1 MKGSFLSYKEEE
13 RNAKIFLWVLYVIV
27 VSYQIFYAIVLENK
41 LLTDKGHSIL
51 WQVICGT
58 AILGVNVY
66 LIKKEKANLVKYTC
80 VFAYIGIE
88 IVNILSYML
97 YNEAAFDGVNII
109 EIIFIFFVP
118 IFLNKKYFVFVLST
132 IVGKYVIYLF
142 ILKEVKGFMFLIMY
156 TLVLIAAYI
165 ILNRF
170 IQYLSAVK
178 ESIKIASESQKLA
191 VIGKMAATVG
201 HEIKN
206 PLASLKGFTQLQR
219 EKHGEDPIYK
229 QMIFEIENMNNMISE
244 LMEVATCKPSVYK
257 KHNIGEIALQAV
269 TIVREKMNES
279 SVQFISNVEEKTI
292 EVECDE
298 RKIRGVFLYVIKN
311 ALEAMEQGGTLE
323 LRLENKG
330 KDYVMLSVIDNGYG
344 IKKEN
349 LARVKEAFYTTKQ
362 DKIGLGL
369 TVANRLVTE
378 QHLGELHISSE
389 RDIGTRIDIMLPKQ
403 RGNNEIQEGEK
414 LGVTI

>member
-41 LLTDKGHSIL
+41 SLTDKGHSIL

-66 LIKKEKANLVKYTC
+66 LMKKEKANLVKYTC

-97 YNEAAFDGVNII
+97 YNKAAFDGVNII

-132 IVGKYVIYLF
+132 IVGKYLIYLF
-142 ILKEVKGFMFLIMY
+142 VLEEVKAFMFLIMY

-170 IQYLSAVK
+170 IQYLLAVK
-178 ESIKIASESQKLA
+178 KSIKIASESQKLA
-191 VIGKMAATVG
+191 VVGKMAATVG

-298 RKIRGVFLYVIKN
+298 RKMRGVFLYVIKN
-311 ALEAMEQGGTLE
+311 ALEAMEQGGTLD

-330 KDYVMLSVIDNGYG
+330 RDYVMLSVIDNGYG

-369 TVANRLVTE
+369 TVANRLVIE

-389 RDIGTRIDIMLPKQ
+389 RDIGTRIDIILPKQ

>member
-41 LLTDKGHSIL
+41 SLTDKGHSIL

-58 AILGVNVY
+58 AILVVNVY

-88 IVNILSYML
+88 IVNILSNML
-97 YNEAAFDGVNII
+97 YNKAAFDGVNII

-142 ILKEVKGFMFLIMY
+142 VLEEVKAFMFLIMY

-170 IQYLSAVK
+170 IQYLLAVK
-178 ESIKIASESQKLA
+178 KSIKIASESQKLA
-191 VIGKMAATVG
+191 VVGKMAATVG

-311 ALEAMEQGGTLE
+311 ALEAMEQGGTLD

-330 KDYVMLSVIDNGYG
+330 RDYVMLSVIDNGYG

-389 RDIGTRIDIMLPKQ
+389 RDIGTRIDIILPKQ

>member
-1 MKGSFLSYKEEE
+1 MKESFLSYKEEE

-41 LLTDKGHSIL
+41 SLTDKGHSIL

-66 LIKKEKANLVKYTC
+66 LIKKEKANLVKYAC

-142 ILKEVKGFMFLIMY
+142 VLKEVKGFMFLIMY

-229 QMIFEIENMNNMISE
+229 QMIFEIENMNSMISE
-244 LMEVATCKPSVYK
+244 LMEVATCKPSIYK
-257 KHNIGEIALQAV
+257 KHNIGEIVLQAV
-269 TIVREKMNES
+269 TILREKTNES
-279 SVQFISNVEEKTI
+279 NIQLISSVEEKVI

-298 RKIRGVFLYVIKN
+298 RKIRGVVLYVIKN
-311 ALEAMEQGGTLE
+311 ALEAMEQGGTLD

-330 KDYVMLSVIDNGYG
+330 QDYVMLSVIDNGYG

-349 LARVKEAFYTTKQ
+349 LARVKEAFYTTKR

-369 TVANRLVTE
+369 TVADRIVNE
-378 QHLGELHISSE
+378 HLGKLHISSE
-389 RDIGTRIDIMLPKQ
+389 RDKGTRIDIILPKKC
-403 RGNNEIQEGEK
+403 GNNEIQMGEK

>member
-41 LLTDKGHSIL
+41 SLTDKGHSIL

-66 LIKKEKANLVKYTC
+66 LTKKEKANLVKYTC

-118 IFLNKKYFVFVLST
+118 IFLNTKYFVFVLST
-132 IVGKYVIYLF
+132 IVGKYIIYLF
-142 ILKEVKGFMFLIMY
+142 VLKEVKGFMFLIMY

-178 ESIKIASESQKLA
+178 ESIKVASESQKLA

-279 SVQFISNVEEKTI
+279 SVQLISNVEEKTI

-330 KDYVMLSVIDNGYG
+330 RDYVMLSVIDNGYG

-389 RDIGTRIDIMLPKQ
+389 RDIGTRIDIILPKQ

>member
-1 MKGSFLSYKEEE
+1 MKGKFLSYKEEE

-27 VSYQIFYAIVLENK
+27 VLYQISYGILLENK
-41 LLTDKGHSIL
+41 SLMDKGHSII

-58 AILGVNVY
+58 AILGVNIY
-66 LIKKEKANLVKYTC
+66 LIKKEKATLVKYAC
-80 VFAYIGIE
+80 IFAYIGIE
-88 IVNILSYML
+88 MANILSYML
-97 YNEAAFDGVNII
+97 YNKAVFDAVNII
-109 EIIFIFFVP
+109 EIILIFFVP
-118 IFLNKKYFVFVLST
+118 IFINKRFFVCVLVT
-132 IVGKYVIYLF
+132 IIGKYLIYLF
-142 ILKEVKGFMFLIMY
+142 VLEEVKAFMFLIMY

-178 ESIKIASESQKLA
+178 KSIKIASESQKLA
-191 VIGKMAATVG
+191 VVGKMAATVG

-219 EKHGEDPIYK
+219 EKHGEDPVYK
-229 QMIFEIENMNNMISE
+229 QMIFEIENMNSMISE
-244 LMEVATCKPSVYK
+244 LMEVATCKPSIYK
-257 KHNIGEIALQAV
+257 KHNIGEIALQVV

-279 SVQFISNVEEKTI
+279 NIQLISSVEEKTI

-298 RKIRGVFLYVIKN
+298 RKIRGVVLYVIKN
-311 ALEAMEQGGTLE
+311 ALEAMEQGGTLD

-330 KDYVMLSVIDNGYG
+330 QDYVMLSVIDNGYG

-369 TVANRLVTE
+369 TVADRIVNE
-378 QHLGELHISSE
+378 HLGKLRISSE
-389 RDIGTRIDIMLPKQ
+389 RDKGTRIDIILPK
-403 RGNNEIQEGEK
+403 NMEIMKYKWEK
-414 LGVTI
+414 S

>member
-1 MKGSFLSYKEEE
+1 MKGKFLSYKEEE

-27 VSYQIFYAIVLENK
+27 VLYQIFYGILLENK
-41 LLTDKGHSIL
+41 SLMDKGHSII

-58 AILGVNVY
+58 AILGVNIY
-66 LIKKEKANLVKYTC
+66 LIKKEKATLVKYAC
-80 VFAYIGIE
+80 IFAYIGIE
-88 IVNILSYML
+88 MANILSYML
-97 YNEAAFDGVNII
+97 YNKAVFDAVNII
-109 EIIFIFFVP
+109 EIILIFFVP
-118 IFLNKKYFVFVLST
+118 IFINKRFFVCVLVS
-132 IVGKYVIYLF
+132 IIGKYLIYLF
-142 ILKEVKGFMFLIMY
+142 VLEEVKAFMFLIMY

-178 ESIKIASESQKLA
+178 KSIKIASESQKLA
-191 VIGKMAATVG
+191 VVGKMAATVG

-219 EKHGEDPIYK
+219 EKHGEDPVYK
-229 QMIFEIENMNNMISE
+229 QMIFEIENMNSMISE
-244 LMEVATCKPSVYK
+244 LMEVATCKPSIYK
-257 KHNIGEIALQAV
+257 KHNIGEIALQVV

-279 SVQFISNVEEKTI
+279 NIQLISSVEEKTI

-298 RKIRGVFLYVIKN
+298 RKIRGVVLYVIKN
-311 ALEAMEQGGTLE
+311 ALEAMEQGGTLD

-330 KDYVMLSVIDNGYG
+330 QDYVMLSVIDNGYG

-369 TVANRLVTE
+369 TVADRIVNE
-378 QHLGELHISSE
+378 HLGKLRISSE
-389 RDIGTRIDIMLPKQ
+389 RDKGTRIDIILPKKY
-403 RGNNEIQEGEK
+403 GNNEIQVGEK

>member
-178 ESIKIASESQKLA
+178 ENIKIASESQKLA

-330 KDYVMLSVIDNGYG
+330 RDYVMLSVIDNGYG

-349 LARVKEAFYTTKQ
+349 LVRVKEAFYTTKQ

>member
-1 MKGSFLSYKEEE
+1 MKESFLSYKEEE

-27 VSYQIFYAIVLENK
+27 VSYQIFYAIVLEDK
-41 LLTDKGHSIL
+41 SLTDKGHSIL

-66 LIKKEKANLVKYTC
+66 LIKKEKANLVKYAC

-97 YNEAAFDGVNII
+97 YDEAAFDGVNII
-109 EIIFIFFVP
+109 EIFFIFFVP

-142 ILKEVKGFMFLIMY
+142 VLKVVKGFMFLIMY

-330 KDYVMLSVIDNGYG
+330 QDYVMLSVIDNGYG

>member
-41 LLTDKGHSIL
+41 SLTDRGHSIL

-66 LIKKEKANLVKYTC
+66 LIKKKKANLVKYAC

-142 ILKEVKGFMFLIMY
+142 VLKEVKGFMFLIMY

-219 EKHGEDPIYK
+219 EKHEEDPIYE

-269 TIVREKMNES
+269 KIVREKMNES

-330 KDYVMLSVIDNGYG
+330 QDYVMLSVIDNGYG

>member
-1 MKGSFLSYKEEE
+1 VKESFLSYKEEE

-27 VSYQIFYAIVLENK
+27 VSYQIFYAIVLEDK
-41 LLTDKGHSIL
+41 SLTDKGHSIL

-66 LIKKEKANLVKYTC
+66 LIKKEKANLVKYAC

-97 YNEAAFDGVNII
+97 YDEAAFDGVNII
-109 EIIFIFFVP
+109 EIFFIFFVP

-142 ILKEVKGFMFLIMY
+142 VLKEVKGFMFLIMY

-330 KDYVMLSVIDNGYG
+330 QDYVMLSVIDNGYG

>member
-27 VSYQIFYAIVLENK
+27 VSYQIFYATALENES
-41 LLTDKGHSIL
+41 LTDKGHSIL

-80 VFAYIGIE
+80 VFAYIGVE
-88 IVNILSYML
+88 IVNILSYLL

-118 IFLNKKYFVFVLST
+118 IFLNRKYFVFVLST

-142 ILKEVKGFMFLIMY
+142 VLKEVKGFMFLIMY

-219 EKHGEDPIYK
+219 EKHGEDPIYQ
-229 QMIFEIENMNNMISE
+229 QMIFEIENMNNMIGE

-330 KDYVMLSVIDNGYG
+330 RDYVMLSVIDNGYG

-403 RGNNEIQEGEK
+403 RGNNEIHEGEK

>member
-1 MKGSFLSYKEEE
+1 MKGKFLSYKEEE

-27 VSYQIFYAIVLENK
+27 VLYQISYGILLENK
-41 LLTDKGHSIL
+41 SLMDKGHSII

-58 AILGVNVY
+58 AILGVNIY
-66 LIKKEKANLVKYTC
+66 LIKKEKATLVKYAC
-80 VFAYIGIE
+80 IFAYIGIE
-88 IVNILSYML
+88 MANILSYML
-97 YNEAAFDGVNII
+97 YNKAVFDAVNII
-109 EIIFIFFVP
+109 EIILIFFVP
-118 IFLNKKYFVFVLST
+118 IFINKRFFVCVLVT
-132 IVGKYVIYLF
+132 IIGKYLIYLF
-142 ILKEVKGFMFLIMY
+142 VLEEVKAFMFLIMY

-178 ESIKIASESQKLA
+178 KSIKIASESQKLA
-191 VIGKMAATVG
+191 VVGKMAATVG

-219 EKHGEDPIYK
+219 EKHGEDPVYK
-229 QMIFEIENMNNMISE
+229 QMIFEIENMNSMISE
-244 LMEVATCKPSVYK
+244 LMEVATCKPSIYK
-257 KHNIGEIALQAV
+257 KHNIGEIALQVV

-279 SVQFISNVEEKTI
+279 NIQLISSVEEKTI

-298 RKIRGVFLYVIKN
+298 RKIRGVVLYVIKN
-311 ALEAMEQGGTLE
+311 ALEAMEQGGTLD

-330 KDYVMLSVIDNGYG
+330 QDYVMLSVIDNGYG

-369 TVANRLVTE
+369 TVADRIVNE
-378 QHLGELHISSE
+378 HLGKLRISSE
-389 RDIGTRIDIMLPKQ
+389 RDKGTRIDIILPKKY
-403 RGNNEIQEGEK
+403 GNNEIQVGEK

>member
-13 RNAKIFLWVLYVIV
+13 RNAQIFLWVLYVIV

-66 LIKKEKANLVKYTC
+66 LIKKEKANLVKYAC

-97 YNEAAFDGVNII
+97 YNEVAFDGVNII

-142 ILKEVKGFMFLIMY
+142 VLKEVKGFMFLIMY

-330 KDYVMLSVIDNGYG
+330 QDYVMLSVIDNGYG

>member
-1 MKGSFLSYKEEE
+1 MKESFLSYKEEE
-13 RNAKIFLWVLYVIV
+13 RNAKILLWVLYVIV
-27 VSYQIFYAIVLENK
+27 ISYQIFYAIVLENK
-41 LLTDKGHSIL
+41 SLTDKEHSIL
-51 WQVICGT
+51 WQIICGT

-66 LIKKEKANLVKYTC
+66 LIKKEKANLVKYAC

-88 IVNILSYML
+88 IVNIISYML

-109 EIIFIFFVP
+109 EIILIFFVP

-142 ILKEVKGFMFLIMY
+142 VLKEVKGFMFLIMY

-219 EKHGEDPIYK
+219 EKHGEDPVYK
-229 QMIFEIENMNNMISE
+229 HMIFEIENMNSMISE
-244 LMEVATCKPSVYK
+244 LMEVATCKPSIYK
-257 KHNIGEIALQAV
+257 KHNIGEIALQVV
-269 TIVREKMNES
+269 TIVHEKMNES
-279 SVQFISNVEEKTI
+279 SVQLISNVEEKVI

-298 RKIRGVFLYVIKN
+298 RKIRGVVLYVIKN

-330 KDYVMLSVIDNGYG
+330 QDDVMLSVIDTGYG

-369 TVANRLVTE
+369 TVADRIVNE
-378 QHLGELHISSE
+378 HLGKLHISSE
-389 RDIGTRIDIMLPKQ
+389 RDKGTRIDIILPKKC
-403 RGNNEIQEGEK
+403 GKNEIRVEEK
-414 LGVTI
+414 LGVTV

>member
-1 MKGSFLSYKEEE
+1 MKESFLSYKEEE
-13 RNAKIFLWVLYVIV
+13 RNAKIFLWMLYVIV
-27 VSYQIFYAIVLENK
+27 VSYQIFYAIVLEDK
-41 LLTDKGHSIL
+41 SLTDKGHSIL

-66 LIKKEKANLVKYTC
+66 LIKKEKANLVKYAC

-97 YNEAAFDGVNII
+97 YDEAAFDGVNII
-109 EIIFIFFVP
+109 EIFFIFFVP

-142 ILKEVKGFMFLIMY
+142 VLKEVKGFMFLIMY

-279 SVQFISNVEEKTI
+279 SVQFISNVEEKTV

-330 KDYVMLSVIDNGYG
+330 QDYVMLSVIDNGYG

-403 RGNNEIQEGEK
+403 HGNNEIQEGEK

>member
-41 LLTDKGHSIL
+41 SLTDKGHSIL

-142 ILKEVKGFMFLIMY
+142 VLKEVKGFMFLIMY

-279 SVQFISNVEEKTI
+279 SVQFISNMEEKTI

-323 LRLENKG
+323 LRLEDKG
-330 KDYVMLSVIDNGYG
+330 RDYVMLSVIDNGYG

>member
-41 LLTDKGHSIL
+41 SLTDKGHSIL
-51 WQVICGT
+51 WQFICGT

-66 LIKKEKANLVKYTC
+66 LIKKEKANLVKYAC

-142 ILKEVKGFMFLIMY
+142 VLKEVKGFMFLIMY

-279 SVQFISNVEEKTI
+279 SVQFISNVEENTI

-330 KDYVMLSVIDNGYG
+330 QDYVMLSVIDNGYG

-403 RGNNEIQEGEK
+403 RRNNEIQEGEK

>member
-41 LLTDKGHSIL
+41 SLTDKGHSIL

-80 VFAYIGIE
+80 VFAYVGIE

-142 ILKEVKGFMFLIMY
+142 VLKEVKGFMFLIMY

-279 SVQFISNVEEKTI
+279 SVQFISNMEEKTI

-330 KDYVMLSVIDNGYG
+330 RDYVMLSVIDNGYG

>member
-41 LLTDKGHSIL
+41 SLTDKGHSIL

-80 VFAYIGIE
+80 VFAYVGIE

-97 YNEAAFDGVNII
+97 YNEVAFDGVNII

-142 ILKEVKGFMFLIMY
+142 VLKEVKGFMFLIMY

-279 SVQFISNVEEKTI
+279 SVQFISNMEEKTI

-330 KDYVMLSVIDNGYG
+330 RDYVMLSVIDNGYG